1 MEINGGCHSCDLHQG
16 FGSTTQPKE
25 NVVPN
30 QAGGGEED
38 MWGEKKKK
46 KESHIKLS
54 ICKKDKRN
62 SFPLDTS
69 QRPPARGR
77 DLNFGSL
84 FLNNQKEGASM

>member
-1 MEINGGCHSCDLHQG
+1 MGAATPVTSIRDLAPPLNPRKMLYQIRLEVGRKTCGG
-16 FGSTTQPKE
+16 K
-25 NVVPN
+25 
-30 QAGGGEED
+30 
-38 MWGEKKKK
+38 KKKK